1 MSSIDAVSPRVLVR
15 HPTLISLD
23 LPLIA
28 LIGIAGK
35 GKQILTYT
43 QDIAKANLERLRSA
57 RLIHE
62 DQTITTRHAR
72 VLNMTKEPT
81 SLL

>member
-1 MSSIDAVSPRVLVR
+1 MSSTDVVSPRVLVR

-23 LPLIA
+23 LPLTAI
-28 LIGIAGK
+28 IGIAGK

-43 QDIAKANLERLRSA
+43 QDIANLERLRSA

-72 VLNMTKEPT
+72 VLNKTKEPT